1 MAVAPKRRGRDQDR
15 HTRPLPCP
23 VRARGPPQGG
33 RAGAETAGPQPDG
46 RGSGRAMADRADR
59 PHPQE
64 RRADQAYVERAVI
77 PELGSWRVRD
87 IEPADVA
94 RVVRAYRDRTAKSAK
109 AKAGGRPGAR
119 ALLGVAC
126 AGSRRVCSPTLRLQ
140 VVGNQALEFS
150 QQLGGRGVRHLP
162 QVLQNLLRK
171 VRFRHHYP
179 VSSSGGASQRADF
192 RPRRR
197 WMTSIGSRII
207 RATAATLLQWDDH

>member
-1 MAVAPKRRGRDQDR
+1 
-15 HTRPLPCP
+15 
-23 VRARGPPQGG
+23 
-33 RAGAETAGPQPDG
+33 
-46 RGSGRAMADRADR
+46 MADRADR

-109 AKAGGRPGAR
+109 AKASGRGPAPCW
-119 ALLGVAC
+119 AWHAQDLVSVLTDA
-126 AGSRRVCSPTLRLQ
+126 SPS

-171 VRFRHHYP
+171 VRFRHRYP
-179 VSSSGGASQRADF
+179 VVFGRSLSAADF

-197 WMTSIGSRII
+197 WMTSIGSQSFGHGLLNGTII
-207 RATAATLLQWDDH
+207 EQ